1 MLVRT
6 LKPHFDWLKP
16 NFVCWRDAFFF
27 FVCVC
32 VEGNSL
38 VVDWH
43 PALLG
48 RSPKAAFWISLVSK
62 YPGYSL
68 QLKTMCV
75 CWKPFFAR
83 KNKHILWTCWV
94 IAASEAKLW
103 HVVPDTTSFNAA
115 IAALGKS
122 LLWEKDRHIFGKNVG
137 YLNPPNTAKNGKTIY
152 IYVKLFQ
159 WWGNIP
165 LYNGYFFMLFFA
177 LYHRAVSRRIH
188 GVFFSA
194 FVVNTNPILLTG
206 EVKVLGSSW
215 FGSTTFL
222 MYWGSR

>member
-16 NFVCWRDAFFF
+16 NFVCWRLFFL
-27 FVCVC
+27 CVC
-32 VEGNSL
+32 VL
-38 VVDWH
+38 KATRW
-43 PALLG
+43 LLIETLLCLG
-48 RSPKAAFWISLVSK
+48 EAQNPHFGSHSFQNTVGIRW
-62 YPGYSL
+62 L

-122 LLWEKDRHIFGKNVG
+122 LLWEKDRHIFEKNVG
-137 YLNPPNTAKNGKTIY
+137 YLNPPNTAKNGKT
-152 IYVKLFQ
+152 
-159 WWGNIP
+159 
-165 LYNGYFFMLFFA
+165 M
-177 LYHRAVSRRIH
+177 
-188 GVFFSA
+188 
-194 FVVNTNPILLTG
+194 
-206 EVKVLGSSW
+206 
-215 FGSTTFL
+215 
-222 MYWGSR
+222 